1 MICPYCGSDNTKVND
16 SRQYPDYRL
25 RRYQCNNCKE
35 RFTTKEGVVA
45 RKFSNADRFREK
57 TDEELAEFMA
67 RFVTPLEYPKEVW
80 DATDIGE
87 RCKDAWLKWLRL
99 PAKE

>member
-1 MICPYCGSDNTKVND
+1 M
-16 SRQYPDYRL
+16 
-25 RRYQCNNCKE
+25 
-35 RFTTKEGVVA
+35 VA